1 MNTQMGS
8 SLPSEKLDW
17 SNYSSWE
24 YKMNQFLVHQGHWS
38 YNKAAKA
45 QNRERTKPRRHKAA
59 KAQNRAK
66 PRRNKATKAQSHQ
79 GAKPRKATKA
89 TKSRREES
97 RATKPHKP
105 SYRTIKPRNAAQAK
119 RTAQKRRVMRNHITK
134 PQKITQTTERKAE
147 QEPERPS
154 LRYRLEGENKLR
166 RATHN
171 KAAKSCTQ
179 RSREEEPRNE
189 DAKKAVQRREESCK
203 PHRCRRSRRKPNR
216 T

>member
-1 MNTQMGS
+1 MIARGLANPLSPPHLCDWVFETLMTNPGHSLFATVLPLRSTRTRPKERSKNGRNSINMNTQMGS

-89 TKSRREES
+89 TKSRRE
-97 RATKPHKP
+97 
-105 SYRTIKPRNAAQAK
+105 
-119 RTAQKRRVMRNHITK
+119 
-134 PQKITQTTERKAE
+134 
-147 QEPERPS
+147 
-154 LRYRLEGENKLR
+154 
-166 RATHN
+166 
-171 KAAKSCTQ
+171 
-179 RSREEEPRNE
+179 
-189 DAKKAVQRREESCK
+189 DAKKAAQQ
-203 PHRCRRSRRKPNR
+203 SRTSRA
-216 T
+216 TAQ